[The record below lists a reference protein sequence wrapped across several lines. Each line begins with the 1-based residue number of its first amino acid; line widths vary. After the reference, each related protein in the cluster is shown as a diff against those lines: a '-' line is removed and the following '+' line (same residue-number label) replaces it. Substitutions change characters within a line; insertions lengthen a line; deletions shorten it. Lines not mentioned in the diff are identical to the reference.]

1 MLEHGWTCYHGIVLH
16 HGNTIVV
23 ETTILNPEKI
33 VVLSQTKSCIGK
45 TLVPFQVNVIS
56 LCIIFK
62 V

>member
-1 MLEHGWTCYHGIVLH
+1 M
-16 HGNTIVV
+16 V